1 MYVCMYT
8 DATAMSIG
16 AHMMT
21 YRYVSTAAGSAS
33 TRHTQ
38 SVVGLVVLKML
49 LHMSTRGYSKN
60 TEHRPHVAILIHS
73 CLTNQMRPHPM
84 EP

>member
-1 MYVCMYT
+1 MYIH
-8 DATAMSIG
+8 DANAMSIG

-38 SVVGLVVLKML
+38 SVVALVVLKML

>member
-1 MYVCMYT
+1 MYT
-8 DATAMSIG
+8 HDATAMSVG

-21 YRYVSTAAGSAS
+21 YRYVSTAAGSATTSS
-33 TRHTQ
+33 TQ
-38 SVVGLVVLKML
+38 YVVALVVLKML